1 MNTANHE
8 TMSTILLSGSL
19 AKLLAVLTSDLLAR
33 HVRRLLRY
41 PPPFPAFRNS

>member
-8 TMSTILLSGSL
+8 TMSTILSGSL
-19 AKLLAVLTSDLLAR
+19 AKLLAVLTSGLLAR
-33 HVRRLLRY
+33 HVRLLLRY